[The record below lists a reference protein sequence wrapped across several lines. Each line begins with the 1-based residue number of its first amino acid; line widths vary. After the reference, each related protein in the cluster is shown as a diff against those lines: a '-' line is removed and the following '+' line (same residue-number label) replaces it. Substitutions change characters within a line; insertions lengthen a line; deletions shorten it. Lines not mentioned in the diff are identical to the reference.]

1 MNEWS
6 PEVIK
11 EDQSEK
17 VKCPI
22 PDDISREPRRK
33 KKKEEKERFSLLFR
47 FIQIY
52 TLYKIDLI
60 HISSSD

>member
-33 KKKEEKERFSLLFR
+33 KKRKRKKDLAFYSDSYKYILF
-47 FIQIY
+47 
-52 TLYKIDLI
+52 TK
-60 HISSSD
+60 